1 MRKLAA
7 YSDGILM
14 ILAGVTFAV
23 VLMLVP
29 NAGAAAHDAD
39 ALARRDFDGLV
50 RSIADRYQIHGR
62 SVPMMWVANLFARS
76 VTKDGVHGMKVVEF
90 EDVPKWDESDRA
102 GLGDLVRDRLS
113 QRWSPMVR
121 QHEASGADSF
131 VYVQGD
137 ADGKH
142 TRMIVVDLDG
152 GEGGGRELDM
162 VSITLNPEQLAKW
175 VKEQDAKDEKNRRA
189 HAATTGD

>member
-1 MRKLAA
+1 MRKLAE

-29 NAGAAAHDAD
+29 NAGASAHDAD

-62 SVPMMWVANLFARS
+62 PVPMMWVANLFARS
-76 VTKDGVHGMKVVEF
+76 VTRDGVHGMKVVEF
-90 EDVPKWDESDRA
+90 EDVPKWDDHERA
-102 GLGDLVRDRLS
+102 GLGDLVKERLS
-113 QRWSPMVR
+113 KRWSPMVR
-121 QHEASGADSF
+121 QHEVGGGDSF

-152 GEGGGRELDM
+152 GESSRELDM

-175 VKEQDAKDEKNRRA
+175 VREQDANDEKKRS
-189 HAATTGD
+189 AAGALESD

>member
-1 MRKLAA
+1 MRKLAE

-29 NAGAAAHDAD
+29 NAGASAHDAD

-50 RSIADRYQIHGR
+50 RSIADRYQIQGR

-90 EDVPKWDESDRA
+90 EDVPKWGESDRT
-102 GLGDLVRDRLS
+102 GLGDLVKERLS
-113 QRWSPMVR
+113 KRWSPMVR
-121 QHEASGADSF
+121 QHEAGGDDSF

-152 GEGGGRELDM
+152 GEAGRELDM

-175 VKEQDAKDEKNRRA
+175 VKEQDAKDEKKRSA
-189 HAATTGD
+189 VGALASE

>member
-1 MRKLAA
+1 MRKLAE

-29 NAGAAAHDAD
+29 NAGASAHDAD
-39 ALARRDFDGLV
+39 ALARRDFDSLV

-90 EDVPKWDESDRA
+90 EGVPKWGESERA
-102 GLGDLVRDRLS
+102 GLGDLVKEKLS
-113 QRWSPMVR
+113 KRWSPMVR
-121 QHEASGADSF
+121 QHEADGADSF

-142 TRMIVVDLDG
+142 TRMIVVDLDD
-152 GEGGGRELDM
+152 GETSRELDM

-175 VKEQDAKDEKNRRA
+175 VKEQDAKDEKKRSA
-189 HAATTGD
+189 VGSLGIE

>member
-1 MRKLAA
+1 MRKLAE

-29 NAGAAAHDAD
+29 DAGASAHDAD

-50 RSIADRYQIHGR
+50 RSIADRYNIHAK
-62 SVPMMWVANLFARS
+62 SVPMMWLVNICARS
-76 VTKDGVHGMKVVEF
+76 ATKGGVHGMKVVEF
-90 EDVPKWDESDRA
+90 EDVPKWDDRERA
-102 GLGDLVRDRLS
+102 GLGDLVRERLS
-113 QRWSPMVR
+113 KRWSPMVR
-121 QHEASGADSF
+121 EHEANGEDSF

-142 TRMIVVDLDG
+142 TRMIVVDVDG
-152 GEGGGRELDM
+152 GEASRALDM
-162 VSITLNPEQLAKW
+162 VSLTLNPEQLAKW
-175 VKEQDAKDEKNRRA
+175 VKEQDAKDEKDRRT
-189 HAATTGD
+189 HVATAGD

>member
-1 MRKLAA
+1 MRKLAE

-29 NAGAAAHDAD
+29 NAGASAHDAD

-50 RSIADRYQIHGR
+50 RSIADRYQVHGK

-76 VTKDGVHGMKVVEF
+76 VTKNGVHGMKVVEF
-90 EDVPKWDESDRA
+90 EDVPKWDDQQRA
-102 GLGDLVRDRLS
+102 GLGDLVKERLS
-113 QRWSPMVR
+113 KRWSPMVR
-121 QHEASGADSF
+121 EHEANGEDSF
-131 VYVQGD
+131 VYVQSD
-137 ADGKH
+137 VDGRH

-152 GEGGGRELDM
+152 GEASRELDM
-162 VSITLNPEQLAKW
+162 VSMTLNPEQLAKW
-175 VKEQDAKDEKNRRA
+175 VKEQDAKDEKTRSA
-189 HAATTGD
+189 VGAQGSE

>member
-1 MRKLAA
+1 
-7 YSDGILM
+7 
-14 ILAGVTFAV
+14 
-23 VLMLVP
+23 
-29 NAGAAAHDAD
+29 
-39 ALARRDFDGLV
+39 
-50 RSIADRYQIHGR
+50 
-62 SVPMMWVANLFARS
+62 
-76 VTKDGVHGMKVVEF
+76 
-90 EDVPKWDESDRA
+90 
-102 GLGDLVRDRLS
+102 
-113 QRWSPMVR
+113 
-121 QHEASGADSF
+121 
-131 VYVQGD
+131 VQGD

>member
-1 MRKLAA
+1 MRKLAE

-29 NAGAAAHDAD
+29 NAGASAHDSD

-76 VTKDGVHGMKVVEF
+76 VTKGGVQGMKVVEF
-90 EDVPKWDESDRA
+90 EDVPKWGESDRA
-102 GLGDLVRDRLS
+102 GLGDLVKERLS
-113 QRWSPMVR
+113 RRWSPMVR
-121 QHEASGADSF
+121 QHEADGGDSF
-131 VYVQGD
+131 IYIQG
-137 ADGKH
+137 AVDGKH

-152 GEGGGRELDM
+152 GEASRELDM
-162 VSITLNPEQLAKW
+162 VSMTLNPEQLAKW
-175 VKEQDAKDEKNRRA
+175 MKEEDAKDEKKRSA
-189 HAATTGD
+189 VGSSGSE

>member
-1 MRKLAA
+1 MRKLAE

-23 VLMLVP
+23 LLMLVP
-29 NAGAAAHDAD
+29 NAGASAHDAD

-50 RSIADRYQIHGR
+50 RSIADRYQIHGKA
-62 SVPMMWVANLFARS
+62 VPMMWVANLFARS
-76 VTKDGVHGMKVVEF
+76 VTKGGVQGMKVVEF
-90 EDVPKWDESDRA
+90 EDVRRWGESDRV
-102 GLGDLVRDRLS
+102 GLGDLVKDRLS
-113 QRWSPMVR
+113 KRWSPMVR
-121 QHEASGADSF
+121 QHEASGDDSF

-152 GEGGGRELDM
+152 GEVSRELDM

-175 VKEQDAKDEKNRRA
+175 MKEQDAKDERKRSA
-189 HAATTGD
+189 VGSLGSE

>member
-29 NAGAAAHDAD
+29 NAGASAHDAD

-50 RSIADRYQIHGR
+50 RSIADRYQIHGKAI
-62 SVPMMWVANLFARS
+62 PMMWVANLFARS

-90 EDVPKWDESDRA
+90 EDVSKLDDEQRA
-102 GLGDLVRDRLS
+102 GLGDLVKDRLS
-113 QRWSPMVR
+113 KRWSPMVR
-121 QHEASGADSF
+121 QHDASGEDSF
-131 VYVQGD
+131 VYVQDD
-137 ADGKH
+137 ADGRH
-142 TRMIVVDLDG
+142 TRMIVVDIDG
-152 GEGGGRELDM
+152 GETSRELAM
-162 VSITLNPEQLAKW
+162 VSLTLNPEQLAKW
-175 VKEQDAKDEKNRRA
+175 VKEQEAKDEKKRSA
-189 HAATTGD
+189 VGSQGA